1 MFNLNIPKGRYP
13 GESPGG
19 WVVIEHMIYIS
30 ALIPR
35 RIDARIAGWSSGL
48 ACQADNLKVGGSNP
62 SPATD
67 TGRKCA
73 IKFDARRSKETTAR
87 VPVLAKPGTQRSE
100 SYRPCLQK
108 YEKQIK

>member
-62 SPATD
+62 SPATK
-67 TGRKCA
+67 TEVLP
-73 IKFDARRSKETTAR
+73 FKEHGDLTNN
-87 VPVLAKPGTQRSE
+87 P
-100 SYRPCLQK
+100 Y
-108 YEKQIK
+108 Y